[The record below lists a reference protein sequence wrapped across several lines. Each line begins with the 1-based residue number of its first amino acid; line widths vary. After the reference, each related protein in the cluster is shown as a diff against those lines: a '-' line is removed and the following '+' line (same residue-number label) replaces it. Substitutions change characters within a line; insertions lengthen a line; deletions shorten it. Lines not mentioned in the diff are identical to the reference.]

1 MSGIVKLTTNKRSSP
16 EESDN
21 DDMDGPSEE
30 RPALIARIEEEVPP
44 TTEQDVDD
52 AEDLL
57 YPPEM
62 RKKLADNEEDTL
74 RKWEM
79 KQKYDAAR
87 EGPRTV
93 FNGQFLSKRQKKALA
108 KQSANAR
115 QVAGRR

>member
-1 MSGIVKLTTNKRSSP
+1 MKLTTNKRMSP

-30 RPALIARIEEEVPP
+30 RPALIARIEEEEPP
-44 TTEQDVDD
+44 TTEREVDD

-62 RKKLADNEEDTL
+62 RKKLGDNEEDTL

-79 KQKYDAAR
+79 KQQYDAAR

-108 KQSANAR
+108 KQSAHAR